1 MSRFTDVL
9 VVSPL
14 ADGRTWVTQKE
25 FGYDVGKEGSGD
37 SIDVPIGFMTDFA
50 SVPRPL
56 WAFLPRWGKYGNAAV
71 IHDWCYW
78 EQKRTR
84 NRKKS
89 DEIFREAMEALKV
102 PKWKIL
108 LMYWAVRLGG
118 GLAWAGNARMRK
130 QGKDRVAAVM
140 PEKSIET
147 AASLREKK
155 K

>member
-1 MSRFTDVL
+1 MSKFTEVL

-14 ADGRTWVTQKE
+14 ADGRTWVTRKE

-37 SIDVPIGFMTDFA
+37 SVEVETGFMTDFA

-56 WAFLPRWGKYGNAAV
+56 WWFIPRWGKYGNAAV

-84 NRKKS
+84 KKS
-89 DEIFREAMEALKV
+89 DEIFRGAMEVLEV
-102 PKWKIL
+102 PGWKIL
-108 LMYWAVRLGG
+108 LMYYAVRLGG
-118 GLAWAGNARMRK
+118 GLAWAGNTRMRK
-130 QGKDRVAAVM
+130 KGRSRVAALM

-155 K
+155 

>member
-1 MSRFTDVL
+1 MSKFTEVL

-14 ADGRTWVTQKE
+14 ADGRTWVTRKE

-37 SIDVPIGFMTDFA
+37 SVEVEIGFMTDFA

-56 WAFLPRWGKYGNAAV
+56 WVFLPRWGKYGNAAV

-84 NRKKS
+84 KES
-89 DEIFREAMEALKV
+89 DDIFREAMEVLKV
-102 PKWKIL
+102 AGWQIL

-118 GLAWAGNARMRK
+118 GLAWAGNTRTRK
-130 QGKDRVAAVM
+130 KGKNRVTALM

-155 K
+155 